1 MASLS
6 KRLLFSVFFLQIIF
20 FRIFFLT
27 NPNKKCL
34 VKSMLSCVFMLI
46 RCICVIIYH
55 FHCMLCCC
63 SCFILVYLCALFNV
77 KCSAFFISGWIFLL
91 NFFSRRTFFSFVSG
105 HIRMYF
111 SDFSLLCVAEVFSIY
126 LHFGFCLVF
135 CLLFGIFLS
144 ISFHSPK
151 MWSAKYLPIHII
163 NIVHGNGTE
172 IERKLGTYTYTP
184 FKHYS
189 FTNEQ
194 MRLQRYH
201 KVPFIRSALFIF
213 RFFFF
218 RLNRKFLLMH
228 FFAVLHCTHFS
239 HDMKSG
245 VRK

>member
-1 MASLS
+1 MYMCYHLSFSLHV
-6 KRLLFSVFFLQIIF
+6 LLLQLFHFGVFV
-20 FRIFFLT
+20 
-27 NPNKKCL
+27 C
-34 VKSMLSCVFMLI
+34 
-46 RCICVIIYH
+46 
-55 FHCMLCCC
+55 
-63 SCFILVYLCALFNV
+63 

-218 RLNRKFLLMH
+218 RLNRKFSLMH